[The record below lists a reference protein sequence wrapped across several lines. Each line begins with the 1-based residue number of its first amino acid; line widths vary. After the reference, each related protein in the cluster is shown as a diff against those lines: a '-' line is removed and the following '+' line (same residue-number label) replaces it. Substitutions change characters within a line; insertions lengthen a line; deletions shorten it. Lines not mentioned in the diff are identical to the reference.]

1 MPRLFRALTL
11 ALTLATPA
19 AAQIYGV
26 EDDICRI
33 QVIISGVGANAQ
45 WRYDI
50 DPRQSADWVRSW
62 RARDQRLMAQIA
74 GTYHSEVVMQHNG
87 QTYVQR
93 QTTTYDAT
101 GSFGF
106 RDQLCSTGPYSICTP
121 NEGYGRWAANP
132 QANGT
137 FFIARNYTDT
147 NRLNACTGFF
157 ARLGPNG
164 ALIDVQNNTPMHRV
178 SR

>member
-1 MPRLFRALTL
+1 MPPQFRTVALSL
-11 ALTLATPA
+11 ALALGTPA

-26 EDDICRI
+26 EDDVCRL
-33 QVIISGVGANAQ
+33 QPVIPGVGANTN

-62 RARDQRLMAQIA
+62 RGRDQRLMAQIA
-74 GTYHSEVVMQHNG
+74 GTYHSEVVLHHNG
-87 QTYVQR
+87 QQWLQR

-101 GSFGF
+101 GGFGF
-106 RDQLCSTGPYSICTP
+106 RDMLCSMGPYQSCTP

-137 FFIARNYTDT
+137 VYIARNLTDT
-147 NRLNACTGFF
+147 NSLNACRGFF
-157 ARLGPNG
+157 ARITPEG
-164 ALIDVQNNTPMHRV
+164 LIDAHGTRIVRVQR
-178 SR
+178 